1 MSLPDYQE
9 SWKSSIGTL
18 TLGTEENGNR
28 TVMIGGH
35 TTLPFLSFEG
45 ETCPPAI
52 ALEVWDQAPSDW
64 SPPLAE
70 VWADVFDDP
79 VAWAKRGVEDFGVDM
94 ICLRLVGA
102 SPDLADSTPEECC
115 KVAEAVADAV
125 PVPLFIWGCG
135 DTEKDNEVLSA
146 VSRALKGRNFLF
158 GMAEED
164 NYKTLTVSCL
174 ADHHAIVG
182 LSPLDINIQKQV
194 NILISDMGFPVDRI
208 VAYPTTG
215 GLGYGFEYIYSIL
228 ERSRLAGLGGDTM
241 MSTPVLAV
249 IGAET
254 WKAKESNA
262 DEAIMPGWGPLAER
276 AITWETTTAVTL
288 LQAGA
293 DILVMRHPEAIA
305 AVQAAISDLMS

>member
-9 SWKSSIGTL
+9 SWKSNIRTL
-18 TLGTEENGNR
+18 TLGTEENGGR
-28 TVMIGGH
+28 TVTIGGH
-35 TTLPFLSFEG
+35 TTLPFLKFEG
-45 ETCPPAI
+45 ETRPPAI
-52 ALEVWDQAPSDW
+52 ALEVWDQSPSDW
-64 SPPLAE
+64 APPLVDA
-70 VWADVFDDP
+70 WGDVFDDP
-79 VAWAKRGVEDFGVDM
+79 VAWAKRGVEDLGVDM

-102 SPDLADSTPEECC
+102 SPDLADATPEACC
-115 KVAEAVADAV
+115 EVAEAVADAV

-135 DTEKDNEVLSA
+135 DNAKDNEVLSA

-174 ADHHAIVG
+174 ADDHAIVG

-215 GLGYGFEYIYSIL
+215 GLGYGFEYIYSIM

-262 DEAIMPGWGPLAER
+262 DEATMPGWGPLEER
-276 AITWETTTAVTL
+276 AITWETTTAITL

-305 AVQAAISDLMS
+305 TVQTAISDLMS